1 LVNKKNESLVN
12 ISIDKALIFDYTII
26 KKGDRQ
32 HMKKSW
38 IDKFPKEK
46 PKNVYSIKT
55 NTLKGKQLTR
65 YLIEMDEMPKQTV
78 YNKTTR

>member
-1 LVNKKNESLVN
+1 LVNKNESFVN
-12 ISIDKALIFDYTII
+12 ISIDKALIFYYTII
-26 KKGDRQ
+26 KKGDKP
-32 HMKKSW
+32 MKKSW

>member
-1 LVNKKNESLVN
+1 MVNKKNESFVN
-12 ISIDKALIFDYTII
+12 VSIDKALIFYYNIT
-26 KKGDRQ
+26 KKGDNKR
-32 HMKKSW
+32 MKKSW
-38 IDKFPKEK
+38 IDKFPKER

-65 YLIEMDEMPKQTV
+65 YLIEMDEIPKQTV

>member
-1 LVNKKNESLVN
+1 MVNKKNESLVN
-12 ISIDKALIFDYTII
+12 ISIDKALIFYYNIT
-26 KKGDRQ
+26 KKGDE

-38 IDKFPKEK
+38 IDKFPKER

>member
-1 LVNKKNESLVN
+1 MRAL
-12 ISIDKALIFDYTII
+12 LIFLLTKLLFLIILLI
-26 KKGDRQ
+26 KKGDE

>member
-1 LVNKKNESLVN
+1 
-12 ISIDKALIFDYTII
+12 
-26 KKGDRQ
+26 
-32 HMKKSW
+32 MKKSW

-46 PKNVYSIKT
+46 SKNVYSIKT

>member
-1 LVNKKNESLVN
+1 MRAL
-12 ISIDKALIFDYTII
+12 LIFLLTKLLFLIILLI
-26 KKGDRQ
+26 KKGDRY
-32 HMKKSW
+32 MKKSW

-65 YLIEMDEMPKQTV
+65 YLIEMDEMTKQTV

>member
-1 LVNKKNESLVN
+1 
-12 ISIDKALIFDYTII
+12 
-26 KKGDRQ
+26 
-32 HMKKSW
+32 MKKSW

-65 YLIEMDEMPKQTV
+65 YLIEMDEMPKQTA

>member
-1 LVNKKNESLVN
+1 MVNKKNESFVN
-12 ISIDKALIFDYTII
+12 IPIDKTLIFYYTII
-26 KKGDRQ
+26 KKGDKQ
-32 HMKKSW
+32 MKKSW